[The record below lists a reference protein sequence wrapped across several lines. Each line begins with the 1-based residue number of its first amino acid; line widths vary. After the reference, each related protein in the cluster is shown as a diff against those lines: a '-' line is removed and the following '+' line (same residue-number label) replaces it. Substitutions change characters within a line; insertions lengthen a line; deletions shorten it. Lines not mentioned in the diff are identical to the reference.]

1 MAMSQ
6 GPSMMSR
13 RRVCA
18 ALLAAAATPDAAFGQ
33 GIDGVRRAAR
43 GLNQLHAILVQRGDA
58 VIVAE
63 APRGGGLDRAAN
75 IKSCSKSITA
85 LILGTAIAR
94 GEIRRVSDSLRTVA
108 PKLIPAKATPGVA
121 AITMEDLVTLRAG
134 LESTSGAGYGGW
146 VQSGNWVAHALRRPM
161 IDMPGGRMIYSTGS
175 THVLGAAITTAT
187 GKSLLTLARERLGAP
202 LGITVPGWRRDPQGF
217 YFGGNEMSLTPRAML
232 KLALLMRD
240 RGRFGGAQVISQAWI
255 DASLTRRTQSPFSGL
270 HYGYGWFLS
279 ESGFVIARG
288 YGGQIIAAHPARGL
302 AVAITSDPS
311 MPARSEGYF
320 GDLMALLDGPV
331 LALA

>member
-146 VQSGNWVAHALRRPM
+146 VQSRNWVAHALRRPM